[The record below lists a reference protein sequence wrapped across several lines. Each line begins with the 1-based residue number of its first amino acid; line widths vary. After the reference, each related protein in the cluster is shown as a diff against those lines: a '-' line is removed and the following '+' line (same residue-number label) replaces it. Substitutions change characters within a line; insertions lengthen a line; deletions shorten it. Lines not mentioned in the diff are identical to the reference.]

1 MSSHPLPPRPAMQ
14 ILLART
20 TGLFTQPKEITAE
33 GKKDLNS
40 GKYLAESYTYNCTGL
55 REIHSFLLKR

>member
-1 MSSHPLPPRPAMQ
+1 MSSHPLPPRTTMQ

-20 TGLFTQPKEITAE
+20 TGLFAQPKEITAE

-40 GKYLAESYTYNCTGL
+40 GKYLLESYTYNCTGP
-55 REIHSFLLKR
+55 REIHWFLLKR